1 MMKTSLSCCLT
12 AGLFYLGVECAK
24 AAFTRASVE
33 KPFNS
38 CMSVRKLEH
47 LHYSAE
53 IVWPRNTFYQDL
65 IVLVFLSSF
74 FRVKTVWTAYKYTF
88 VLVNAQPYK

>member
-1 MMKTSLSCCLT
+1 MNDIQQQHGIMQYNNKLH
-12 AGLFYLGVECAK
+12 
-24 AAFTRASVE
+24 ASVE

-65 IVLVFLSSF
+65 NKSI
-74 FRVKTVWTAYKYTF
+74 
-88 VLVNAQPYK
+88 PE